1 MSIWFL
7 IVVSCLS
14 PDDVTTC
21 HNIGSPIM
29 TFESPRE
36 CRIVVMESM
45 RLAIQ
50 AGKAVGYACEAG
62 FAL

>member
-1 MSIWFL
+1 MNIWFL

-14 PDDVTTC
+14 PHDLNTC

-29 TFESPRE
+29 AFENRQD
-36 CRIVVMESM
+36 CRMVIMESM
-45 RLAIQ
+45 RLAIL
-50 AGKAVGYACEAG
+50 AGKIVGYACEQG